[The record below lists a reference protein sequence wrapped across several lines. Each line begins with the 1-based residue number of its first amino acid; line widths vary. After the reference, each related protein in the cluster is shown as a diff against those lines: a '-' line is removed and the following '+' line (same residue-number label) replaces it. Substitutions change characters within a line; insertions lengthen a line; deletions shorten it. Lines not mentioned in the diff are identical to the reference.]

1 MGQPAFRI
9 EVPESERANIR
20 CDRQDR
26 DRFNKFR
33 EALGYQQHQFLKV
46 LLDLYAAEAEATAD
60 R

>member
-33 EALGYQQHQFLKV
+33 EALGYQQH
-46 LLDLYAAEAEATAD
+46 
-60 R
+60 